1 MLSPRLIHALWTFN
15 LVFDAILGMSQYKQV
30 FENVCVSLV
39 KVEYRDMLAM
49 NNVNLDWITITP
61 QDIETS
67 LTWR

>member
-1 MLSPRLIHALWTFN
+1 
-15 LVFDAILGMSQYKQV
+15 MSQYKQV

-39 KVEYRDMLAM
+39 KLEYRDMLAM